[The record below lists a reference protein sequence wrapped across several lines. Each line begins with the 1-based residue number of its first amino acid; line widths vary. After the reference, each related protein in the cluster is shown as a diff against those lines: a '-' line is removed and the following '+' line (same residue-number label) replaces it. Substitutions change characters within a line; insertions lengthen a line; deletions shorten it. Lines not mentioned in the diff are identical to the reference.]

1 MDLSVVIP
9 VYNEEANLPLMYNRL
24 NAVMTDM
31 GITNYEY
38 IFVNDGS
45 VDASLSWLL
54 EHAEKDEHVK
64 YINFSRNFGHQ
75 IAVYAGA
82 DKSKG
87 KAVVFIDGDLQD
99 PPELIKE
106 LYTKFNTGYDVVYAK
121 RRERKGE
128 SKFKLL
134 TAKWFYK
141 IIARISSVEIPL
153 NTGDFRIISNRVVHY
168 LRQMPEQEKFLRG
181 QISWIGFKQ
190 SFVEYDRDERNA
202 GETGYT
208 FKKMFSFAMDG
219 ITSFSTFPLKV
230 ATAAGFVVSFIALVV
245 IIYALYSYYFLERT
259 VTGWTSLIISVLFL
273 GGVQLLTIGVIG
285 EYIGRINNNVKNRP
299 VYIIQDTN
307 IKE

>member
-1 MDLSVVIP
+1 MDLSIIIP

-31 GITNYEY
+31 GIVNYEY

-82 DKSKG
+82 DKSRG

-106 LYTKFNTGYDVVYAK
+106 LYAKFNTGYDVVYAK
-121 RRERKGE
+121 RKERKGE
-128 SKFKLL
+128 SKFKLW

-141 IIARISSVEIPL
+141 IIAKISSVEIPM

-190 SFVEYDRDERNA
+190 SYVEYDRDERNA

-208 FKKMFSFAMDG
+208 FKKMLSFAMDG

-230 ATAAGFVVSFIALVV
+230 ATAAGFVVSFIALIV
-245 IIYALYSYYFLERT
+245 IVYALYSHYFLERT
-259 VTGWTSLIISVLFL
+259 VTGWTSLIISVLFI

-307 IKE
+307 ITE